1 MDHDIAVEE
10 FTEESTLVPSDRI
23 TWTDSED
30 PEEGLESQG
39 WTCCWRMEERA
50 APAGAP
56 VSANIYVHIE
66 TGHVL
71 VDLMVLGVRSWL
83 LCRSRLA
90 FLRLTRDWLSE
101 LTDLERHERVD
112 SFLEDTTTRWPQS
125 ARVSRRSAVRHGG
138 ARRAGRGARLGGTS
152 TRTYKRERTSGN

>member
-1 MDHDIAVEE
+1 
-10 FTEESTLVPSDRI
+10 
-23 TWTDSED
+23 
-30 PEEGLESQG
+30 
-39 WTCCWRMEERA
+39 MEERA

-66 TGHVL
+66 AGHVL

-101 LTDLERHERVD
+101 LTDLEGHERVD
-112 SFLEDTTTRWPQS
+112 SFLEDTMTRWPQS
-125 ARVSRRSAVRHGG
+125 ARA
-138 ARRAGRGARLGGTS
+138 ARLGGTS
-152 TRTYKRERTSGN
+152 TRTYKRERTSDN

>member
-66 TGHVL
+66 TGQVL

-83 LCRSRLA
+83 LCCSRLA

-101 LTDLERHERVD
+101 LTDLEGHERVD
-112 SFLEDTTTRWPQS
+112 SFLEDTY
-125 ARVSRRSAVRHGG
+125 
-138 ARRAGRGARLGGTS
+138 GRGLAAVGESLSTLGSAPKAAKPPAKRGAKAKSAQPARAEQ
-152 TRTYKRERTSGN
+152 KRP